1 MIIVKEADQRTGRCK
16 PRCRISTII
25 LGAIFFF
32 SGCRG
37 SFNFWGPSISLQQ
50 ERPVGLAPAAVVITA
65 QDADG
70 VSAISVKQK
79 TSSGE
84 KVVLNQGYSSPTQS
98 VSEEVYLRVANES
111 LSEAQFILEVT
122 AQDARGRESRKEY
135 AVPFSNEVPTVSVV
149 IAPSSAREGEPVIA
163 VIKSNSENLESAGL
177 LIGSR
182 TVIGTPLRQLGRGG
196 PANLF
201 LAPFAISSHKEAA
214 SIRAFARNAAF
225 NTKSEPIPVSFTPI
239 LKESRRI
246 RMRHEEITQLIS
258 STKTL
263 LRPEASL
270 YAPSAVFSD
279 QGLDSKT
286 PLDSFFGPFL
296 DLSKAAINRF
306 LAQKL
311 DTYTYPRRP
320 LLRPAGLVIAP
331 FGSHISVVTGNREF
345 ELGSMPFEYHETS
358 SSLVDAIGSGTV
370 VFNQNLGPLG
380 TVVGVD
386 SGLGIVVVYGLLE
399 KSSLSPGAQ
408 VVAPSIIGAPL
419 RRSGSSYGNYFV
431 GAFLGG
437 VPINPKYLFDEKW
450 FSSHLGEYVDYPN

>member
-1 MIIVKEADQRTGRCK
+1 MIVAKEANQRRGRCT
-16 PRCRISTII
+16 PRRRISPIIFGTIFVF
-25 LGAIFFF
+25 A
-32 SGCRG
+32 GCRG

-50 ERPVGLAPAAVVITA
+50 ERPVGLSPAAIVITA

-70 VSAISVKQK
+70 ISLISVRQK
-79 TSSGE
+79 SSSGE
-84 KVVLNQGYSSPTQS
+84 KVVLNQVYSSPTKS
-98 VSEEVYLRVANES
+98 ASEEVYLSVANES

-135 AVPFSNEVPTVSVV
+135 AVPFNNEVPSVSVV
-149 IAPSSAREGEPVIA
+149 TAPSLAREGEPVIA

-182 TVIGTPLRQLGRGG
+182 TVVGIPLRQLGRGG

-201 LAPFAISSHKEAA
+201 LATFALASHKEAA
-214 SIRAFARNAAF
+214 SVRAFARNAAF
-225 NTKSEPIPVSFTPI
+225 NTKSEPITVSFTPI

-246 RMRHEEITQLIS
+246 RMKSEEINQLIS
-258 STKTL
+258 ATKSV

-270 YAPSAVFSD
+270 YAPSAIFSD

-286 PLDSFFGPFL
+286 PLSSFFGPFL
-296 DLSKAAINRF
+296 ELSRAAINRF

-311 DTYTYPRRP
+311 NSFGYPRKP
-320 LLRPAGLVIAP
+320 LLRPAGLLIAP
-331 FGSHISVVTGNREF
+331 FGSHISVVTDNGEF
-345 ELGSMPFEYHETS
+345 QLGSMPFEYHETS
-358 SSLVDAIGSGTV
+358 SSVVDAIGSGTV
-370 VFNQNLGPLG
+370 IFNQNLGPLG

-386 SGLGIVVVYGLLE
+386 SGLGIVLVYGLLE

-408 VVAPSIIGAPL
+408 VSTPSIIGTPL

-437 VPINPKYLFDEKW
+437 VPINPKYLFDE
-450 FSSHLGEYVDYPN
+450 

>member
-1 MIIVKEADQRTGRCK
+1 VIVAKEANQRRGRCT
-16 PRCRISTII
+16 PRRRISPIIFGTIFVF
-25 LGAIFFF
+25 A
-32 SGCRG
+32 GCRG

-50 ERPVGLAPAAVVITA
+50 ERPVGLAPAAIVITA

-70 VSAISVKQK
+70 ISLISVRQK
-79 TSSGE
+79 SSSGE
-84 KVVLNQGYSSPTQS
+84 KVVLNQVYSSPTKS
-98 VSEEVYLRVANES
+98 ASEEVYLSVANES

-135 AVPFSNEVPTVSVV
+135 AVPFNNEVPSVSVV
-149 IAPSSAREGEPVIA
+149 TAPSLAREGEPVIA

-182 TVIGTPLRQLGRGG
+182 TVVGIPLRQLGRGG

-201 LAPFAISSHKEAA
+201 LATFALASHKEAA
-214 SIRAFARNAAF
+214 SVRAFARNAAF
-225 NTKSEPIPVSFTPI
+225 NTKSEPITVSFTPI

-246 RMRHEEITQLIS
+246 RMKSEEINQLIS
-258 STKTL
+258 ATKSV

-270 YAPSAVFSD
+270 YAPSAIFSD

-286 PLDSFFGPFL
+286 PLSSFFGPFL
-296 DLSKAAINRF
+296 ELSRAAINRF

-311 DTYTYPRRP
+311 NSFGYPRKP
-320 LLRPAGLVIAP
+320 LLRPAGLLIAP
-331 FGSHISVVTGNREF
+331 FGSHISVVTDNGEF
-345 ELGSMPFEYHETS
+345 QLGSMPFEYHETS
-358 SSLVDAIGSGTV
+358 SSVVDAIGSGTV
-370 VFNQNLGPLG
+370 IFNQNLGPLG

-386 SGLGIVVVYGLLE
+386 SGLGIVLVYGLLE

-408 VVAPSIIGAPL
+408 VSTPSIIGTPL

-450 FSSHLGEYVDYPN
+450 FSSHLGDYVGYPN

>member
-1 MIIVKEADQRTGRCK
+1 VIIAKEANQKTWRCT
-16 PRCRISTII
+16 PRRRISPII
-25 LGAIFFF
+25 FGTIFFF
-32 SGCRG
+32 SGCQG

-70 VSAISVKQK
+70 ISLISVKQK
-79 TSSGE
+79 SSSGE
-84 KVVLNQGYSSPTQS
+84 KIVLHQVYSSPTQS
-98 VSEEVYLRVANES
+98 ASEEVYLSVANES
-111 LSEAQFILEVT
+111 LSEAQFTLEVT

-135 AVPFSNEVPTVSVV
+135 AVPFSNEVPAVSVV
-149 IAPSSAREGEPVIA
+149 TAPSLAREGEPVMT
-163 VIKSNSENLESAGL
+163 VIKSNPENLESAGL

-182 TVIGTPLRQLGRGG
+182 TVVGIPLRQLGRGG

-214 SIRAFARNAAF
+214 SLRAFARNAAF
-225 NTKSEPIPVSFTPI
+225 NTKSEPISVSFTPT
-239 LKESRRI
+239 LKENRRI
-246 RMRHEEITQLIS
+246 RMKPEEINQLIS
-258 STKTL
+258 ATKSL

-270 YAPSAVFSD
+270 YAPSAIFSD

-286 PLDSFFGPFL
+286 PLTSFFGPFL

-306 LAQKL
+306 LGQKL
-311 DTYTYPRRP
+311 NPYGYPRKP
-320 LLRPAGLVIAP
+320 FLRPAGLLIAP
-331 FGSHISVVTGNREF
+331 FGSHISVVTDDREF
-345 ELGSMPFEYHETS
+345 QLGSMPFEYHETS
-358 SSLVDAIGSGTV
+358 SSVVDAIGNGTV
-370 VFNQNLGPLG
+370 LFNQNLGPLG

-408 VVAPSIIGAPL
+408 VVAPSIIGTPL
-419 RRSGSSYGNYFV
+419 RRSGSGYGNYFV

-437 VPINPKYLFDEKW
+437 VPINPKYLFDEEW
-450 FSSHLGEYVDYPN
+450 FSSHLGEYVGYPN